1 MSNQLKSDP
10 SLHDDAKWASVR
22 DAISERWPQ
31 VNRDELA
38 ECRNDAREL
47 VDYVK
52 TRVGAGADEIESLV
66 QKLAPHGAFTDRVTH
81 AASDQVHRA
90 REATQAAYRRA
101 DECIAERPTE
111 SVLTSFVAGVVV
123 GGVVTALMMR
133 CRAEPSTWD
142 RLKSQSYF

>member
-1 MSNQLKSDP
+1 MSNQLKPDP
-10 SLHDDAKWASVR
+10 SLNDDVKWAGVR

-31 VNRDELA
+31 LNRDELS
-38 ECRNDAREL
+38 ECPNDACEL
-47 VDYVK
+47 VEFVK
-52 TRVGAGADEIESLV
+52 NRVGASADEIESLV
-66 QKLAPHGAFTDRVTH
+66 QKFAPHGSLTDRVTH

-90 REATQAAYRRA
+90 REAAQYAYRRA

-133 CRAEPSTWD
+133 CRAEPSNWD
-142 RLKSQSYF
+142 RIKSQSYF